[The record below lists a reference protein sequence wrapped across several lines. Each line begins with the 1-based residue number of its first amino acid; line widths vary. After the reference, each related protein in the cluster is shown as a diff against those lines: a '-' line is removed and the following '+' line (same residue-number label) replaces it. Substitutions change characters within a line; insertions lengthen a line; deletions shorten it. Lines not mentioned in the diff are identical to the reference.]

1 MSLGKV
7 NDGSIN
13 NVQATQLNQVESA
26 PKQQTTFEKMPTL
39 QTTKTQQAA
48 KPEKPKAGAKEIA
61 LKAAGGTL
69 VGVGIAAGTVVAPL
83 VLLGAGIGGLMG
95 LGANKLINV
104 LSDSDKKIKT
114 DAAFI
119 GTAAGA
125 TIGSLVIPGL
135 LTMGGCYLLNKGSKL
150 ENERMADKGPEKPN
164 VEAEANKL
172 KSKLEDLEKELKSS
186 ESSSEEYIVMQAKP
200 NNAEPE
206 TDLKEKLATLKEK
219 YDYES
224 NERMKDTLAD
234 NISSANRVAKRWDD
248 QIDNEI
254 YTINV
259 SDETLNDLANKYK
272 GGDSHKFNEL
282 FGSYMSLPKGK
293 QANFLNGLKATD
305 VIMTEKGYVTMD
317 QIVKDLKIAGQSTN
331 DIRDAKANI
340 NRFTE
345 SKNAALAEA
354 SLFSDELRSLRDK
367 ITSLEDQISKQNE
380 PHDI

>member
-7 NDGSIN
+7 NDGSVN
-13 NVQATQLNQVESA
+13 NVQSTQLNQVDNS
-26 PKQQTTFEKMPTL
+26 PKQQTTFEKMPSL

-48 KPEKPKAGAKEIA
+48 KPEKPRAGTKEIA

-69 VGVGIAAGTVVAPL
+69 LGVGIAAGMVVAPL
-83 VLLGAGIGGLMG
+83 VALGAGVGGLMG

-125 TIGSLVIPGL
+125 TLGSFIIPGL

-150 ENERMADKGPEKPN
+150 ENARMADKGPEKPN
-164 VEAEANKL
+164 VETEANKL
-172 KSKLEDLEKELKSS
+172 KSTLEDLEKELKSS
-186 ESSSEEYIVMQAKP
+186 ESSSEEYIVMQEKP

-206 TDLKEKLATLKEK
+206 TNLKEKLATLKEK

-248 QIDNEI
+248 QIDNEM

-259 SDETLNDLANKYK
+259 SDETLNDLAKKYT
-272 GGDSHKFNEL
+272 GDNGKFNEL
-282 FGSYMSLPKGK
+282 LGSYMLLPKGK

-305 VIMTEKGYVTMD
+305 VIMTERGYVTMD
-317 QIVKDLKIAGQSTN
+317 HIIKDLKIAGQSIN
-331 DIRDAKANI
+331 DIRDAKVNI
-340 NRFTE
+340 NRFSE
-345 SKNAALAEA
+345 SKNAALTEA
-354 SLFSDELRSLRDK
+354 SIFSDELKQIKER
-367 ITSLEDQISKQNE
+367 ITSLEAQISKENE
-380 PHDI
+380 PIDI